1 MLGLVAGEV
10 SGQGWELRRGEG
22 INDRPAINEGVV
34 TITIGQKEGF
44 FPRYLNELD
53 IRIIRIRFKG
63 PNKEEQKL
71 SLVWTGGSEGVDRF
85 AVKVDGVEAGQS
97 QEVNSANRPYFWYR
111 DEFVFRLGAGEE
123 HEIEIHS
130 PADNKNAIEFAGIRL
145 AQPDAPLYQPLCYES
160 IGSQEKYEKEIKQK
174 AVVIKAEHLWVFAPA
189 RNASTAK
196 ELAAFLEKA
205 YGQMKKIYG
214 MDTVFKFSVENYPE
228 GNKRG
233 WGGIS
238 GWGTIGYNYEAMARF
253 ANLKTS
259 NVRGFAGYTEE
270 MSHGFKSYYKC
281 DGTYEALGVAIQE
294 DVVRSLVPQE
304 VADKFWLGEHQK
316 WDETHRAYLAAGNK
330 NPDPAKYPWNVLYTR
345 ILNDVFLKLRS
356 EYGPQLWPDFFATIR
371 KMDYPLHRA
380 KKTER
385 MTVYADIFTQ
395 LFGRDMRKEF
405 TAAGIELDCD
415 PPWGALSERV
425 ESGKEKVE
433 SIRW

>member
-1 MLGLVAGEV
+1 MMVILGLVAGKV
-10 SGQGWELRRGEG
+10 SGQGWEIQRTEG
-22 INDRPAINEGVV
+22 VNDRPAINDDGVV
-34 TITIGQKEGF
+34 TITIGQKEEF

-53 IRIIRIRFKG
+53 IRIIRIRFNEPG
-63 PNKEEQKL
+63 GQEQKL
-71 SLVWTGGSEGVDRF
+71 SLVWTGGSEGEDRF
-85 AVKVDGVEAGQS
+85 AVKVDGVEAGIS

-111 DEFVFRLGAGEE
+111 DDFTFRLGAGGE
-123 HEIEIHS
+123 HEIEISS
-130 PADNKNAIEFAGIRL
+130 PVENKSALEFAGMRL
-145 AQPDAPLYQPLCYES
+145 ARPEAPPYQPLCYES
-160 IGSQEKYEKEIKQK
+160 IGTREKYEKEIKQK

-189 RNASTAK
+189 RYESTAK

-214 MDTVFKFSVENYPE
+214 MDTMFKFSVENYPE
-228 GNKRG
+228 GYKRG

-238 GWGTIGYNYEAMARF
+238 GAGTIGYTYEALTRF
-253 ANLKTS
+253 AKLKTS

-294 DVVRSLVPQE
+294 DVVRSLVSQE
-304 VADKFWLGEHQK
+304 VADKFWLPEHRQ

-371 KMDYPLHRA
+371 KMNYPLHRA

-405 TAAGIELDCD
+405 NAAGIELGCD
-415 PPWGALSERV
+415 PPWGALHENR
-425 ESGKEKVE
+425 
-433 SIRW
+433 